1 LFDLIPFSK
10 VHASQRD
17 FRFQIPPASPGRIAN
32 MSQRHPGAPVLQ
44 SSTDGETVM
53 AGRDLESRIVLNNDG
68 QNPAPK
74 REYRGPTWS

>member
-1 LFDLIPFSK
+1 
-10 VHASQRD
+10 
-17 FRFQIPPASPGRIAN
+17 